1 MRRRLRFSR
10 PIDLA
15 LTLGPLRHGRDP
27 TIRLARKLAL
37 RATRTPHGP
46 AAQRIEINGGDAVVE
61 AWGPGREWLLDHA
74 PTLLGLTDDDG
85 DFDPPDPVVKELHR
99 RLPGLRIGR
108 SDAVIEAL
116 IPTVLEQKVTGKAA
130 KESYRRLVWIYGE
143 SAPGPLELRLP
154 PAPEIV
160 AELPYYELHRL
171 GVERRRARTISY
183 ACSYAHR
190 LEETVTMSLGDAYKR
205 MRALPGVGAWTAGL
219 VAHIALG
226 DPDAVVLG
234 DFHLPHIVSWTL
246 AGEPRGSD
254 ERMLELLAPFEGHRG
269 RVMRL
274 IESGGAR
281 PPAYGPRQ
289 RITSIAAI

>member
-1 MRRRLRFSR
+1 
-10 PIDLA
+10 
-15 LTLGPLRHGRDP
+15 
-27 TIRLARKLAL
+27 
-37 RATRTPHGP
+37 
-46 AAQRIEINGGDAVVE
+46 
-61 AWGPGREWLLDHA
+61 
-74 PTLLGLTDDDG
+74 
-85 DFDPPDPVVKELHR
+85 
-99 RLPGLRIGR
+99 
-108 SDAVIEAL
+108 
-116 IPTVLEQKVTGKAA
+116 
-130 KESYRRLVWIYGE
+130 
-143 SAPGPLELRLP
+143 
-154 PAPEIV
+154 V
-160 AELPYYELHRL
+160 AELPYYDMHRL

-190 LEETVTMSLGDAYKR
+190 LEETVSMSLGDAYKR
-205 MRALPGVGAWTAGL
+205 MRALPGVGPWTAGL

-234 DFHLPHIVSWTL
+234 DFHLPHMVSWTL

-274 IESGGAR
+274 VESGGAR